1 VQDRSAAA
9 GGDGPGDHPRARCV
23 SDGRAAV
30 QPGRDA
36 PAAGDP
42 DLTASADQTDDLLP
56 GLAYNG
62 VARLDPRAVVR
73 PGERVTSRV
82 DPNRLHFFD
91 PSTGL
96 AIGWPG
102 DRAPDQAG
110 ARADS
115 A

>member
-1 VQDRSAAA
+1 VVEPLGSELHAIF
-9 GGDGPGDHPRARCV
+9 
-23 SDGRAAV
+23 SI
-30 QPGRDA
+30 DA
-36 PAAGDP
+36 TAAGDP
-42 DLTASADQTDDLLP
+42 DLAASADQAEGMLLP

-62 VARLDPRAVVR
+62 VARLDPRAPVR
-73 PGERVTSRV
+73 PGQRVTFRL

-102 DRAPDQAG
+102 DRTADQAG
-110 ARADS
+110 AHADS